1 MFDKLKQINEL
12 RKMQSILKDEVI
24 EYEKNG
30 IKIVLNGKME
40 LIEIKLNPE
49 YDISTQERKLKE
61 AFQGAMQKAQMQ
73 IAQKM
78 MGKGL

>member
-12 RKMQSILKDEVI
+12 RKMQNMLKDEVI

-49 YDISTQERKLKE
+49 YEISTQERKLKE

>member
-1 MFDKLKQINEL
+1 
-12 RKMQSILKDEVI
+12 
-24 EYEKNG
+24 
-30 IKIVLNGKME
+30 ME

>member
-12 RKMQSILKDEVI
+12 RKMQNMLKDEVI

-49 YDISTQERKLKE
+49 YEISTQERKLKE

-78 MGKGL
+78 MRKGL

>member
-12 RKMQSILKDEVI
+12 RKMQSMLKDEVI

-49 YDISTQERKLKE
+49 YEISTQERKLKE

>member
-1 MFDKLKQINEL
+1 VFDKLKQINEL
-12 RKMQSILKDEVI
+12 RKMQNMLKDEVI

-49 YDISTQERKLKE
+49 YEISTQERKLKE